1 MSSRKDKLT
10 KRIALGVV
18 FSVCDPL
25 ELESPVVAELKLT
38 IQSFW
43 KESQVWG
50 DVLSDEKGRTFQD
63 VSSGWRKQKL
73 GIPRQ
78 SVEEQS
84 RYEIELH
91 SFADA
96 SKWVFAVACYGRA
109 VVAGDIKKFLI
120 AFKPKLCSLKSD
132 AIP

>member
-50 DVLSDEKGRTFQD
+50 NVLSDEKGRTFQD
-63 VSSGWRKQKL
+63 VSSGGENK
-73 GIPRQ
+73 
-78 SVEEQS
+78 S
-84 RYEIELH
+84 
-91 SFADA
+91 
-96 SKWVFAVACYGRA
+96 WVFQGSLLRNKVGTKLSFIVLQMRLS
-109 VVAGDIKKFLI
+109 GFLR
-120 AFKPKLCSLKSD
+120 
-132 AIP
+132 